1 MTDLD
6 ARCGFTRLVS
16 RLACPDCRAG
26 LAFTPA
32 EAPASARG
40 PYGVLRCPCAA
51 YPVVD
56 GVPVLLKGTVAVRS
70 ISDARVVGAGPDAA
84 DLVRLVEAGRGEE
97 ALARLLAFPVC
108 PWPLNLTP
116 AGRAWSQ
123 AGPVRRAGLAVRR
136 RTLRRWLRA
145 KDRTAED
152 WLSLFYH
159 RSPTLFDPFSYFFF
173 RFAQPR
179 HLATLA
185 LVPVLPEGRAVLD
198 LACGYGHTLHALTA
212 GAPDGEA
219 PRDAVGLDQNFHQAW
234 VGQHWVA
241 PAARF
246 VCADA
251 ERPLPFADGAFGS
264 ALCVDAFHYLTDK
277 AAVAGELRRVTA
289 GGPVVLARVGNAG
302 VEPNEGEELAP
313 EAYAALFELRPS
325 RWFAEDALVDAYLAG
340 ETPDLTVPTD
350 IAALVGTKWLYGV
363 AAESEAAFP
372 PGGPTGARLH
382 TAGRLAP
389 NPLYVAQ
396 PAGTAVGLR
405 FRFPSPWYAFENAR
419 MAEYHVPTAALDA
432 EALGDLAAGR
442 RTDLLA
448 RLADQFALI
457 GLPARY
463 ARAQGRPWPVR
474 AHRALTFAAARL
486 RRRHAG

>member
-32 EAPASARG
+32 EAPPSARG

-56 GVPVLLKGTVAVRS
+56 GVPVILKGTVAVRS

-84 DLVRLVEAGRGEE
+84 DLVRLIEAGRGED
-97 ALARLLAFPVC
+97 ALVRLLAFPVC

-116 AGRAWSQ
+116 AGRAWS
-123 AGPVRRAGLAVRR
+123 AARPVRAAGLAVRR

-145 KDRTAED
+145 KDLTAED

-185 LVPVLPEGRAVLD
+185 LVPALPRDRPVLD

-212 GAPDGEA
+212 GALGGEA
-219 PRDAVGLDQNFHQAW
+219 PRDAVGVDQNFHQAW

-264 ALCVDAFHYLTDK
+264 ALCVDAFHYLHDK
-277 AAVAGELRRVTA
+277 AAAARELRRVTA

-313 EAYAALFELRPS
+313 EAYAALLGPEPS
-325 RWFAEDALVDAYLAG
+325 QWFSEDALVDAYLAG
-340 ETPDLTVPTD
+340 ETPDPTVPTD
-350 IAALVGTKWLYGV
+350 IAALAGTKWLYGV
-363 AAESEAAFP
+363 SAEAGRPAGRP
-372 PGGPTGARLH
+372 VLARLH
-382 TAGRLAP
+382 TAGRLSP
-389 NPLYVAQ
+389 NPLYAARNVGA
-396 PAGTAVGLR
+396 AVGLR

-419 MAEYHVPTAALDA
+419 MAEYHAPTATLDA
-432 EALGDLAAGR
+432 DALRDLGAGR
-442 RTDLLA
+442 RTD
-448 RLADQFALI
+448 RLGRLSDRFVVI
-457 GLPARY
+457 GMPDRY
-463 ARAQGRPWPVR
+463 ARPQGRPWPVR
-474 AHRALTFAAARL
+474 AHRALTFGAARL
-486 RRRHAG
+486 RRLP